1 MKHAFKLE
9 KGLYIIGIFIAV
21 LGVLFVLIRSDYVLK
36 LPLFTES
43 SVSAIRTQ
51 SIDPNQDG
59 TIDSFVIIDS
69 KKETRLSASLQT
81 RLEGIGKQVTVSSI
95 ETLTSLP
102 TATAVIIATERLDLL
117 ADRDI
122 VLDYVAEG
130 GTVFFATRP
139 SPSPRFMEMY
149 RHVGLIEVGNFV
161 ETTGIELM
169 NPFFGAA
176 DYQTFD
182 AEELINSSLSVRL
195 DPSATLLASSS
206 QNVPLLWQTDY
217 QAGRFIFFN
226 GTMLEDPLEHALF
239 FVGLTDT
246 TPMLRPI
253 LNSKITTLHGF
264 PFLSSDERNISS
276 SMTDRDYYRNIFWA
290 ELQRLEAKHDLN
302 YVMATASPSL
312 NPQLETSAYSE
323 DLALYGRE
331 TLRSGGEVAIMS
343 APENKQKDWYE
354 ANRQQLQYALPG
366 LTVKTVLAASSLD
379 ETQLD
384 KAFSDVDVILGGTNL
399 PTHQGNQLQLPSSP
413 SDFTNVDLTKW
424 YTFNELVSSGL
435 VSTQVTPQTIT
446 SEEES
451 ERFLSAFKKSH
462 EEQQREVPWLRTMKA
477 SDVVDNHHFFNG
489 SIHTKQAGATYTFTL
504 DESSGET
511 YFYFTTP
518 VPVADYEDCQLE
530 SIGPGLYLV
539 KSESL
544 SFTIQLE
551 ETI

>member
-1 MKHAFKLE
+1 MKHVFKLE
-9 KGLYIIGIFIAV
+9 KGLYIIGSFIAV
-21 LGVLFVLIRSDYVLK
+21 LGILFVLIRSDYVLK

-43 SVSAIRTQ
+43 SVSAIRTH
-51 SIDPNQDG
+51 SIDPTKDG
-59 TIDSFVIIDS
+59 AIDSFLIIDS

-81 RLEGIGKQVTVSSI
+81 RLEGIGKRVTVSSI
-95 ETLTSLP
+95 EKLTSL
-102 TATAVIIATERLDLL
+102 TEATAVIIATERLDLL
-117 ADRDI
+117 RDRDI
-122 VLDYVAEG
+122 ILNYVAQG

-169 NPFFGAA
+169 NPFFGAS

-195 DPSATLLASSS
+195 DPSATLLARSS
-206 QNVPLLWQTDY
+206 QDVPLLWQTDY
-217 QAGRFIFFN
+217 EAGRFVFFN
-226 GTMLEDPLEHALF
+226 GTMMEDPSEHALF
-239 FVGLTDT
+239 FVGLTETD
-246 TPMLRPI
+246 PMLRPV

-264 PFLSSDERNISS
+264 PFHSSDEKNISS

-290 ELQRLEAKHDLN
+290 ELQRIEAKYDLN

-331 TLRSGGEVAIMS
+331 TLRSGGEVAIIS
-343 APENKQKDWYE
+343 VPEKQQKNWYK

-366 LTVKTVLAASSLD
+366 LTVKTVLVSSPLD
-379 ETQLD
+379 ETPLN
-384 KAFSDVDVILGGTNL
+384 KSFSDVTVTLGGTRF
-399 PTHQGNQLQLPSSP
+399 PTGQTNRLRLPSSP
-413 SDFTNVDLTKW
+413 SDFTNIDLTKW
-424 YTFNELVSSGL
+424 YEFNELVSSGL
-435 VSTQVTPQTIT
+435 VSTQVTPQTVT
-446 SEEES
+446 SEEDG
-451 ERFLSAFKKSH
+451 ERFLSSFKKSQ
-462 EEQQREVPWLRTMKA
+462 EMQQREVPWLRTMKA
-477 SDVVDNHHFFNG
+477 SDTVENHHFFNG
-489 SIHTKQAGATYTFTL
+489 SIYTKQTGDTYTFTL
-504 DESSGET
+504 DESSGDT
-511 YFYFTTP
+511 FFYFTTP
-518 VPVADYEDCQLE
+518 TPVADYEDCQLE